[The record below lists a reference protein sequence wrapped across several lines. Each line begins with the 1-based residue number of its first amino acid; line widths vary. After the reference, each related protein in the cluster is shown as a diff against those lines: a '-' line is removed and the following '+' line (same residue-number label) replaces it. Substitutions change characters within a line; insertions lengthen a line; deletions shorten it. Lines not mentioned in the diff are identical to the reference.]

1 MFTIYVNDLPA
12 ITNQTQVK
20 QYSNDTTMYHATD
33 TPEELGA
40 ALEGDLNRLADWVSD
55 NGLKLNENKTQLLM
69 LSRNGKANELEKVE
83 VTLCGHSIE
92 RCASVKCLGLVIDD
106 GFTWKEHIRS
116 VKRKFFRQLAGFRKL
131 TDVLPAVLK
140 KKFYNALVLPH
151 LDYCSVLWQGY
162 AKSLQLTVEQIQIYE
177 MRLVLSKPYTRAC
190 YKNHHVEMVLY
201 TSSLQTHINTSKSP
215 AAIQDTARLP
225 SPTAKH

>member
-1 MFTIYVNDLPA
+1 MH
-12 ITNQTQVK
+12 
-20 QYSNDTTMYHATD
+20 HATD

-116 VKRKFFRQLAGFRKL
+116 VRRKCFRQLAGLRKL
-131 TDVLPAVLK
+131 RDVLPAALK
-140 KKFYNALVLPH
+140 KNIYNAQVLPH
-151 LDYCSVLWQGY
+151 LDYCSVLWQEC
-162 AKSLQLTVEQIQIYE
+162 AKSLQLNPILWNETCFVKAVHKGLLQ
-177 MRLVLSKPYTRAC
+177 KPEAIPTT
-190 YKNHHVEMVLY
+190 NWQ
-201 TSSLQTHINTSKSP
+201 SSGHF
-215 AAIQDTARLP
+215 
-225 SPTAKH
+225 